1 MFYIYVFCIFF
12 KDGGTNLLC
21 SKILKVEASPQD
33 VTLYVLL
40 SISFLLTKQSNILCQ
55 VSKHCTCFTSKAKGP
70 SSRSLS
76 MIPSPLTLLVRNDLP
91 PYLLPI
97 FVCVSARPE
106 EMCTGAHSS
115 ALIRFLQK
123 LGCSKSTLSPQ
134 GFMIFFTEAL
144 HPLKST
150 NDQGDGSQL
159 CFGIADF
166 IFIQRKCLVHTKQK

>member
-1 MFYIYVFCIFF
+1 
-12 KDGGTNLLC
+12 
-21 SKILKVEASPQD
+21 
-33 VTLYVLL
+33 
-40 SISFLLTKQSNILCQ
+40 
-55 VSKHCTCFTSKAKGP
+55 
-70 SSRSLS
+70 

-123 LGCSKSTLSPQ
+123 FGCSKSTLSPQ

-159 CFGIADF
+159 CFGITDF
-166 IFIQRKCLVHTKQK
+166 IFIQRKCLVHTKQKWPLGTNHLLEHFPKYFPSKPHPVSHSDQNMVQIRIRSALAWRGTRQSCWQVATKKLVLTFV